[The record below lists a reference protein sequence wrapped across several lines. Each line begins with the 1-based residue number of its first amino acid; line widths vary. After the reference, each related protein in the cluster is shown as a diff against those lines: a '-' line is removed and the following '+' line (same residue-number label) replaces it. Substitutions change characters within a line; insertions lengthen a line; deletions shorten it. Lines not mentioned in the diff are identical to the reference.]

1 MQIFKSGILSLLI
14 VMGII
19 FSGCCTRPSTSTT
32 DVSATTTTKGQEL
45 LDLDTAHE
53 KGLLTE
59 KEYEKQKEQILKRK

>member
-1 MQIFKSGILSLLI
+1 MQIIKSGILALLI
-14 VMGII
+14 VLGII
-19 FSGCCTRPSTSTT
+19 FSGCCTRPSTT

-45 LDLDTAHE
+45 LDLDAAHE